1 MSEWLSFNGMR
12 IIVQPDDAPEFADL
26 VERAL
31 CGILR
36 RYAPP
41 VVTLIKI
48 DNWFGSRW
56 LGFAGKFLGIAGV
69 GQNVNKGRERTRGI
83 RIPPFVPERV
93 VSQRRFVAPAFDEIE
108 AGEPIHKPVPS
119 RTALRRKIAVEAPGQ
134 AIIWYSGNSEANG
147 RGALM
152 AYIPLDD
159 TYWLWFVDIKKADAW
174 RITEIRGI
182 KPDEFWDLTVMQS
195 RTAVQD
201 M

>member
-1 MSEWLSFNGMR
+1 MSGMK
-12 IIVQPDDAPEFADL
+12 IIVQPDDAPEFVDL
-26 VERAL
+26 VERTL

-41 VVTLIKI
+41 VVILIKI

-56 LGFAGKFLGIAGV
+56 LGFAGKFLGAAGV
-69 GQNVNKGRERTRGI
+69 TLNVNKGRTSGI

-93 VSQRRFVAPAFDEIE
+93 LSQRRFVAPAFDEID
-108 AGEPIHKPVPS
+108 AGEPIHKHVPS

-134 AIIWYSGNSEANG
+134 AIIWYSGNSEVNG

-152 AYIPLDD
+152 AYIPFDD
-159 TYWLWFVDIKKADAW
+159 SYWPWFVDIKKADAR

-182 KPDEFWDLTVMQS
+182 EPDEFWDLTQGQG
-195 RTAVQD
+195 RIAVQNR
-201 M
+201 

>member
-1 MSEWLSFNGMR
+1 MSGWLSLKKTK
-12 IIVQPDDAPEFADL
+12 IIVQSDDAPEFVDL

-31 CGILR
+31 RRILG

-41 VVTLIKI
+41 ILILIKI

-56 LGFAGKFLGIAGV
+56 LGFAGKILGAAGV
-69 GQNVNKGRERTRGI
+69 TLNVNKGRTRGI

-93 VSQRRFVAPAFDEIE
+93 VSQQRFAAPAFEEIGS
-108 AGEPIHKPVPS
+108 GEPIHKHVPS
-119 RTALRRKIAVEAPGQ
+119 RTALRRKAAVEVPGK
-134 AIIWYSGNSEANG
+134 AIVWYSGNSEANG

-159 TYWLWFVDIKKADAW
+159 SCWPWYVDFEKADAW

-182 KPDEFWDLTVMQS
+182 KPNEFWDLTLGQGP
-195 RTAVQD
+195 TAIQNL
-201 M
+201 